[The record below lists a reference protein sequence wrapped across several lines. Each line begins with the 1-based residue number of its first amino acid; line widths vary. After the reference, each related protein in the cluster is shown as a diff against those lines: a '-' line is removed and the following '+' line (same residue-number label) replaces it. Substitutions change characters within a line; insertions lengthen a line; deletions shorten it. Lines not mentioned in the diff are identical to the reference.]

1 MNHWSISVS
10 HVHCWIG
17 GLNRSQKYERQLQC
31 VFPIYGKK
39 KNMFQAANQAWFVGK
54 LVINPEIIISV
65 KGTWTLGI
73 WVFTLW

>member
-1 MNHWSISVS
+1 MSIAGLVVSTALKNMNVS
-10 HVHCWIG
+10 CNVY
-17 GLNRSQKYERQLQC
+17 SQYME
-31 VFPIYGKK
+31 K